1 MEGVGS
7 KCSKLIR
14 FLKIKKPMLDQSF
27 SSSNFNKI
35 FLKENR
41 KGNFDKSHF
50 NQEYLNK
57 HQEFKNTVREK
68 LNLKKTRTL
77 SVEELDEFAEKLE
90 KINNEKE
97 EIRLSIFEDYS
108 NKINSQKIPFQF
120 NLIYD
125 STKEVYTVQNDPASY
140 YAVKQIQLNINKT
153 FKVIQADRNKII
165 KQIFNIASDGFPKII
180 IKTDIK
186 SFYESIPQD
195 KLFKKINDN
204 TLLSPYSKKLIKR
217 LFYEFE
223 NKKDKTKIP
232 LGKGIPR
239 GIGVSAYLSELYMR
253 DIDNEIKALED
264 VIYYARY
271 VDDIIVIIC
280 PKTES
285 TKRNYLDEIR
295 NIICVKNHLTLKDG
309 NDGEPSK
316 TEIIDL
322 SKNGNYKKSFN
333 YLRYCFHL
341 KRTETPGHNSNFQ
354 LRLEISDNKI
364 ERYNE
369 RLKKSIE
376 SYNQNSKYNEREARN
391 ILIARLKFLTGN
403 FHLNNNKRNVKSGVF
418 YSNQMLK
425 LNKVTY
431 SSLKTLDKKLSTALS
446 DLNPHPKI
454 GIDRIKLKLYLMQKY
469 SFQKGFNNKEKNFYS
484 FKLNP
489 RETSFYFKK
498 FKRATNKFEVIKS
511 IWK

>member
-1 MEGVGS
+1 
-7 KCSKLIR
+7 
-14 FLKIKKPMLDQSF
+14 MLDQSF

-50 NQEYLNK
+50 TQEYLKK
-57 HQEFKNTVREK
+57 HQEFKSIVGEK
-68 LNLKKTRTL
+68 ISLKKTRTL
-77 SVEELDEFAEKLE
+77 TVEELDHFAERLE
-90 KINNEKE
+90 EINNEKE
-97 EIRLSIFEDYS
+97 EIRLSIFEGYS
-108 NKINSQKIPFQF
+108 NVINNQNTPFQF
-120 NLIYD
+120 KIVYN
-125 STKEVYTVQNDPASY
+125 STKEVYTVENDPASY
-140 YAVKQIQLNINKT
+140 YAVKQLQRNIYKT

-195 KLFKKINDN
+195 NLFKKIENN
-204 TLLSPYSKKLIKR
+204 TLLSPFSKKLIKR

-223 NKKDKTKIP
+223 DKKDKTKIP
-232 LGKGIPR
+232 LGKGVPR
-239 GIGVSAYLSELYMR
+239 GIGISAYLSELYMR

-264 VIYYARY
+264 VIYYSRY
-271 VDDIIVIIC
+271 VDDIIVIFC

-285 TKRNYLDEIR
+285 TKRNYLDEIK
-295 NIICVKNHLTLKDG
+295 NIICLKNHLTLKDG
-309 NDGEPSK
+309 SDGEPSK

-322 SKNGNYKKSFN
+322 PKNGNYEKAFN
-333 YLRYCFHL
+333 YLRYCFNL
-341 KRTETPGHNSNFQ
+341 KRTETTGHNSNFK

-364 ERYNE
+364 GRYNE

-376 SYNQNSKYNEREARN
+376 SYNQNSKYNEKEARN

-403 FHLNNNKRNVKSGVF
+403 FHLNNNKRNVKSGVY

-431 SSLKTLDKKLSTALS
+431 NSLKILDRRLSTALS
-446 DLNPHPKI
+446 DLNPPPKI
-454 GIDRIKLKLYLMQKY
+454 GIDKIKLKLFLMQKY

>member
-1 MEGVGS
+1 
-7 KCSKLIR
+7 
-14 FLKIKKPMLDQSF
+14 MLDQSF
-27 SSSNFNKI
+27 SSSNFNKL

-50 NQEYLNK
+50 NQEYLDK
-57 HQEFKNTVREK
+57 HQEFKNTIGEK
-68 LNLKKTRTL
+68 LNLKKTQTL
-77 SVEELDEFAEKLE
+77 SKEELDEFAERLE
-90 KINNEKE
+90 TINNEKE

-108 NKINSQKIPFQF
+108 NKINNQKTPFQF
-120 NLIYD
+120 KIIYN
-125 STKEVYTVQNDPASY
+125 SNKEVYTVEKDPASY
-140 YAVKQIQLNINKT
+140 YAVKQLQRNINKT

-195 KLFKKINDN
+195 KLFKKLENN
-204 TLLSPYSKKLIKR
+204 TLLSPFSKKLIKR

-223 NKKDKTKIP
+223 DKKDKTKIP
-232 LGKGIPR
+232 LGKGVPR
-239 GIGVSAYLSELYMR
+239 GIGISAYLSELYMR

-285 TKRNYLDEIR
+285 KKRDYLSELR
-295 NIICVKNHLTLKDG
+295 HIICTKNSLTLKDG
-309 NDGEPSK
+309 SDGEASK
-316 TEIIDL
+316 TKIIDL
-322 SKNGNYKKSFN
+322 QKKEDYTKSFN
-333 YLRYCFHL
+333 YLRYSFNL
-341 KRTETPGHNSNFQ
+341 KRTVTDDKKSKFQ
-354 LRLEISDNKI
+354 LILEISDNKI

-369 RLKKSIE
+369 RLKISVID
-376 SYNQNSKYNEREARN
+376 YNKNAKYNEKESRN
-391 ILIARLKFLTGN
+391 ILNARLKFLTGN
-403 FHLNNNKRNVKSGVF
+403 FHLNNNKRNVKSGVY

-425 LNKVTY
+425 LNKDTFR
-431 SSLKTLDKKLSTALS
+431 SLKILDKKLSTALN
-446 DLNPHPKI
+446 DLTPPPKI
-454 GIDRIKLKLYLMQKY
+454 GIDKIKLKLFLIRKY
-469 SFQKGFNNKEKNFYS
+469 SFQNGFNNKEKNFYS
-484 FKLNP
+484 FRLNP

>member
-1 MEGVGS
+1 
-7 KCSKLIR
+7 
-14 FLKIKKPMLDQSF
+14 MLDQSF

-50 NQEYLNK
+50 TQEYLNK
-57 HQEFKNTVREK
+57 HQEFKNIAEEK
-68 LNLKKTRTL
+68 LILKKTRALTE
-77 SVEELDEFAEKLE
+77 EELDNFAESLE

-108 NKINSQKIPFQF
+108 NVINNQNTPFQF
-120 NLIYD
+120 KIVYN
-125 STKEVYTVQNDPASY
+125 STKKVYTVENDAASY
-140 YAVKQIQLNINKT
+140 YAVKQLQRNIYKT

-195 KLFKKINDN
+195 KLFKKIENN
-204 TLLSPYSKKLIKR
+204 TLLSPFSKKLIKR

-223 NKKDKTKIP
+223 DKKDKTKIP
-232 LGKGIPR
+232 LGKGVPR
-239 GIGVSAYLSELYMR
+239 GIGISAYLSELYMR
-253 DIDNEIKALED
+253 DIDNEIKTLED

-285 TKRNYLDEIR
+285 KKRDYLSEIR
-295 NIICVKNHLTLKDG
+295 NIICIKNHLTLKDG
-309 NDGEPSK
+309 SDGEPSK
-316 TEIIDL
+316 TKIIDL
-322 SKNGNYKKSFN
+322 PKKGNYNKSFD
-333 YLRYCFHL
+333 YLRYSFNL
-341 KRTETPGHNSNFQ
+341 KRTETTDKSNFQ
-354 LRLEISDNKI
+354 LLLEISDNKI

-376 SYNQNSKYNEREARN
+376 NYNQNSKYNEKEARN

-403 FHLNNNKRNVKSGVF
+403 FHLNNNKRNVKSGIY

-425 LNKVTY
+425 LNKVT
-431 SSLKTLDKKLSTALS
+431 SNSLKILDRKLSTALS
-446 DLNPHPKI
+446 DLNPPPKI
-454 GIDRIKLKLYLMQKY
+454 GIDRIKLKLFLMQKY

-484 FKLNP
+484 FNLNP

>member
-1 MEGVGS
+1 
-7 KCSKLIR
+7 
-14 FLKIKKPMLDQSF
+14 MLDQSF

-50 NQEYLNK
+50 TQEYLDK
-57 HQEFKNTVREK
+57 HQEFKSTIGEK
-68 LNLKKTRTL
+68 LSLKKTKTL
-77 SVEELDEFAEKLE
+77 TKEELDEFAERLE
-90 KINNEKE
+90 NINTEKE

-108 NKINSQKIPFQF
+108 NVINNQITPFQF
-120 NLIYD
+120 KIVYN
-125 STKEVYTVQNDPASY
+125 STKEVYTVENDAASY
-140 YAVKQIQLNINKT
+140 YAVKQLQRNIYKT
-153 FKVIQADRNKII
+153 FKVIQADRNRII

-195 KLFKKINDN
+195 KLFEKIENN
-204 TLLSPYSKKLIKR
+204 TLLSPFSQKLIKR

-223 NKKDKTKIP
+223 DKKDKTKIP
-232 LGKGIPR
+232 PKKGVPR
-239 GIGVSAYLSELYMR
+239 GIGISAYLSELYMR

-285 TKRNYLDEIR
+285 TKRDYLCEIK
-295 NIICVKNHLTLKDG
+295 NIICVKNNLTLKDG
-309 NDGEPSK
+309 SDGEASK

-322 SKNGNYKKSFN
+322 PKKGNYNKSFN
-333 YLRYCFHL
+333 YLRYCFNL
-341 KRTETPGHNSNFQ
+341 KRTETTDNKSNFQ
-354 LRLEISDNKI
+354 LLLEISDNKI

-369 RLKKSIE
+369 RLKKSVTN
-376 SYNQNSKYNEREARN
+376 YNQNSKYNEKEARN

-403 FHLNNNKRNVKSGVF
+403 FHLNNNKRNVKSGVY

-431 SSLKTLDKKLSTALS
+431 NSLKVLDRKLSTALR
-446 DLNPHPKI
+446 DLNPPPKI
-454 GIDRIKLKLYLMQKY
+454 GIDKIKLKLFLMQKY